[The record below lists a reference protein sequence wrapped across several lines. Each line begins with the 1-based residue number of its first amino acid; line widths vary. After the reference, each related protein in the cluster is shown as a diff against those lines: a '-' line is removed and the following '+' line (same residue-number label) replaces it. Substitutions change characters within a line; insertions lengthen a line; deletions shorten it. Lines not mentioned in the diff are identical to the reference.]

1 MKTIFKYIKNIFLK
15 LFFSGPKFI
24 SSIIFIP
31 FLYLCG
37 WLLVT
42 PMLFFGANE
51 ESVSLIGT
59 IFTFLIFVFSL
70 PKWFEIRWGLKN
82 TWILLGIKKIDRN
95 RDLIFYFLRGFLLSL
110 ILISLIIIPLIR
122 TEWGHW
128 IGEISL
134 DIFANAIILIIG
146 VGFAEELIFRGWL
159 LEELKKQFGL
169 KQAIFWQ
176 ALIFSF
182 LHIGIDL
189 PFLEMISIL
198 IGLFLLGILLSLIK
212 IKDNNSL
219 WGCAGLH
226 GGLVGIWFLINNGLI
241 EISKN
246 SPIWLVGPG
255 NINTNPLG
263 GIYGITLLM
272 MLILYFS
279 IKYKKKISRTNNDK
293 YFINQNI
300 Q

>member
-59 IFTFLIFVFSL
+59 IFTFLMFVFSL

-110 ILISLIIIPLIR
+110 ILISLIVIPIIS
-122 TEWGHW
+122 TEWVYW
-128 IGEISL
+128 IGEISPY
-134 DIFANAIILIIG
+134 IFANAIILTIG

-159 LEELKKQFGL
+159 LEEFKKQFGL
-169 KQAIFWQ
+169 KKAIVGQ
-176 ALIFSF
+176 SLIFSF
-182 LHIGIDL
+182 VHIGFDL
-189 PFLEMISIL
+189 PFWEMLSIL
-198 IGLFLLGILLSLIK
+198 TGLFLLGISLSLIRLK
-212 IKDNNSL
+212 NKNSL
-219 WGCAGLH
+219 WGCIGLH
-226 GGLVGIWFLINNGLI
+226 GGLVGLWFIANNGLLY
-241 EISKN
+241 ISED
-246 SPIWLVGPG
+246 SPKWLVGPG
-255 NINTNPLG
+255 TINTNPLG
-263 GIYGITLLM
+263 GIVGISLM
-272 MLILYFS
+272 IIFCFLYLPSF
-279 IKYKKKISRTNNDK
+279 KKKIKSFK
-293 YFINQNI
+293 
-300 Q
+300 